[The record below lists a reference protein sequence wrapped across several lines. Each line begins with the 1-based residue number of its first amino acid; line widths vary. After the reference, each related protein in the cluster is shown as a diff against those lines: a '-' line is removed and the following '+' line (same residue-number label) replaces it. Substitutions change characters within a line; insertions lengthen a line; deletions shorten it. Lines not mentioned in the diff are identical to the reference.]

1 MVGHI
6 KFCTGIPGLIETF
19 DKQNLV
25 TFEDNLKYKGD
36 LLFVSYC
43 DFETT
48 APTDY
53 YLDSKNKV
61 IFAI

>member
-1 MVGHI
+1 MVEHGRSYQ
-6 KFCTGIPGLIETF
+6 TLYWNTRTF

-25 TFEDNLKYKGD
+25 TFEDTLKYKGD

-53 YLDSKNKV
+53 YLDPKNKV